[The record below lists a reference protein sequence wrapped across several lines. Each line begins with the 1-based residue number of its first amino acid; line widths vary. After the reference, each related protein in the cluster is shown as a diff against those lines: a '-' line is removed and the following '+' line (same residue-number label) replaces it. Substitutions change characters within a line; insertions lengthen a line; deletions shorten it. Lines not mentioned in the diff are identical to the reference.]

1 VADDIRYLTPQDR
14 DYSIRTMLGEA
25 ADQPDNGLAAVGHV
39 IMNRARDGSYGGS
52 SPAAVVLSPGQ
63 FEPWQTRT
71 RELLSYSPQS
81 PAYVRA
87 ARIFDS
93 VVGGDTPDPTSGATH
108 FLNPEIVRARRG
120 GSLPDWAQGSGQR
133 IGDHVFYGGKA
144 SNGKVAEA
152 KPAYQDPFI
161 EFANGKDVVEHL
173 KAEGGSSKAAPTD
186 IFQEFANPE
195 ASPAPSAPGTPPRPP
210 ISGFDQNSPEV
221 QAIQANPGVAPTPNN
236 GGFNRDIGEIG
247 HGIAALPGGLI
258 SQTGAD
264 FNSGKQLMESGA
276 ADIRNGNYLPSFPS
290 SDPRTWSA
298 GGLLKAPAGAVAAI
312 SSPFSAA
319 ATKLVAEPVT
329 ELTGNPNIGE
339 RAGTVASLIAG
350 SKFVAPKIAATFPEN
365 RAMSGIAD
373 VLRPEDFPE
382 LAKRLR
388 ENPRLSLMDV
398 DPNLQIKA
406 QGLIRQTEGNA
417 RDTLTNAVE
426 QRMAGRQDALRAAN
440 DELLGPAPNVEELTS
455 GLRKQARDKG
465 RELFGGGD
473 QIGTV
478 FQGAEPVNVS
488 GVVSA
493 IDKKLN
499 PTAGGA
505 TSALPKGPVAERL
518 DEIRSQ
524 LTNDKELLADPQRLH
539 VIQSDLGAEINNLSK
554 SASGTEKRLIGPLKE
569 VQNGIVSA
577 IDEATDGKYK
587 PARQVYKNEM
597 EVQEAFDKG
606 RNLFRNRQ
614 SVDED
619 LPEFW
624 KKWASDASPAE
635 LDAARKGARVALDY
649 QVRSLR
655 DAARRGTDL
664 PEIGFNRDKVQIL
677 LGKKEADTW
686 AKRVRDE
693 ADIARTNNK
702 LIGNSET
709 ANNLAG
715 MESVKVREPKPLS
728 LSQYVPPVAAEIA
741 GAASGFPE
749 FGHVGAAALGAAAAG
764 NRLMQSIGRRSD
776 IARNNRLARILSST
790 GEDIPISDLARL
802 ISPPQSISQR
812 LKSLKFLAAP

>member
-1 VADDIRYLTPQDR
+1 VGAEIRYLTPQDR
-14 DYSIRTMLGEA
+14 DYSIRTILGEA
-25 ADQPDNGLAAVGHV
+25 ADQPDNGVAAVAHV
-39 IMNRARDGSYGGS
+39 IMNRAKDGGFGGS
-52 SPAAVVLSPGQ
+52 SPASVVLAPGQ
-63 FEPWQTRT
+63 FEPWQSRT

-81 PAYVRA
+81 PSYVRA

-93 VVGGDTPDPTSGATH
+93 VVHGDTPDPTNGATY

-120 GSLPDWAQGSGQR
+120 GSLPDWAQGKGQR
-133 IGDHVFYGGKA
+133 IGDHVFYGGQ
-144 SNGKVAEA
+144 KVAEA

-161 EFANGKDVVEHL
+161 EFANGKEVIDHL
-173 KAEGGSSKAAPTD
+173 KAEGASGTKSAPTD

-195 ASPAPSAPGTPPRPP
+195 SAPVATSPAPPPRPP
-210 ISGFDQNSPEV
+210 ISGFDQSNPEV
-221 QAIQANPGVAPTPNN
+221 QAIQANPGVAPTPND
-236 GGFNRDIGEIG
+236 GGFNRDVQEIG
-247 HGIAALPGGLI
+247 RGIAALPGGLI

-264 FNSGKQLMESGA
+264 FNAGKQLMESGA
-276 ADIRNGNYLPSFPS
+276 SDIRSGNYFPSFPS
-290 SDPRTWSA
+290 TDPRTWT
-298 GGLLKAPAGAVAAI
+298 GGGFLKAPAGAMAAGF
-312 SSPFSAA
+312 SPFSAA
-319 ATKLVAEPVT
+319 TTKLVSQPVT
-329 ELTGNPNIGE
+329 ELTGNPEIGE
-339 RAGTVASLIAG
+339 RAGTVANLLTGA
-350 SKFVAPKIAATFPEN
+350 KFVAPKIAATFPEN
-365 RAMSGIAD
+365 RAMSGIVDAI
-373 VLRPEDFPE
+373 RPEDF
-382 LAKRLR
+382 AAMAQRLR

-417 RDTLTNAVE
+417 RNTLTNAVE

-488 GVVSA
+488 GVVGA
-493 IDKKLN
+493 LDKKLN

-518 DEIRSQ
+518 AEIRDQ
-524 LTNDKELLADPQRLH
+524 LTNDKELLTDPQRLH
-539 VIQSDLGAEINNLSK
+539 VIQSDLGAEIHNLSK

-569 VQNGIVSA
+569 VQNGIVDA

-649 QVRSLR
+649 QVRSIR
-655 DAARRGTDL
+655 DSARKGTDL

-693 ADIARTNNK
+693 ADIAQTNNK
-702 LIGNSET
+702 LVGNSQT

-749 FGHVGAAALGAAAAG
+749 FGHVGALALGTAAAG
-764 NRLMQSIGRRSD
+764 NRLVQSIGRRSD
-776 IARNNRLARILSST
+776 IARNNRLARILSAT
-790 GEDIPISDLARL
+790 GQDIPISDLARL
-802 ISPPQSISQR
+802 IAPPQSIGQR
-812 LKSLKFLAAP
+812 LKSLNFLSAP